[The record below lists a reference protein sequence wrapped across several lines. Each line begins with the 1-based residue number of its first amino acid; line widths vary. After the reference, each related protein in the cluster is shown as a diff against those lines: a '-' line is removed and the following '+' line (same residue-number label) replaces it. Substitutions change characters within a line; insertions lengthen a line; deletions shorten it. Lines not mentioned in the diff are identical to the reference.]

1 MSRGGGRLSGQGASV
16 PTQSQEI
23 HHWSARSSDRSPL
36 ATLAE
41 IGRDMVEYRHLLRQL
56 VIRDIR
62 IRYKQ
67 AVMGFAWAV
76 FLPILIVL
84 SGIIVRF
91 AMSYLSGDSLDSEVI
106 AGLAV
111 KSIPWAF
118 FVGAIQF
125 ASASLIGNMNLVT
138 KIYFPREVLPLS
150 SVFAQGFDTAIGSL
164 AIALVLPFL
173 SVSYGLQSLWVVP
186 LVAILL
192 LITIGTAL
200 LLSCANLFFR
210 DVKYIV
216 RVMLTFGI
224 FFTPVFFEPQMFG
237 ALGGQ
242 VMMLNP
248 LAPVLEG
255 LRLSIV
261 EGHNLLHPLTV
272 TQGDAA
278 MLAWTPWYLVY
289 VSAIAIVGT
298 VGAAL
303 FFHRLEFLF
312 AEYI

>member
-1 MSRGGGRLSGQGASV
+1 MSNQHASV
-16 PTQSQEI
+16 PAESQEV
-23 HHWSARSSDRSPL
+23 HHWTAQAKDRSPF
-36 ATLAE
+36 ATLVE
-41 IGRDMVEYRHLLRQL
+41 IGRDLVEYRHLLRQL

-125 ASASLIGNMNLVT
+125 ASGSLIGNINLVT

-150 SVFAQGFDTAIGSL
+150 AVFAQGFDTAIGAV

-173 SVSYGLQSLWVVP
+173 SVGYGLQSLWVVP
-186 LVAILL
+186 LILILL
-192 LITIGTAL
+192 LLTLGTAL

-272 TQGDAA
+272 TQNDVA
-278 MLAWTPWYLVY
+278 MLAWTPWYLLY
-289 VSAIAIVGT
+289 VTAIAVVGT
-298 VGAAL
+298 VGASL